1 MALIIDG
8 KAIAQEVRAEVAQ
21 GVAQFK
27 AEKGVMPG
35 LHVILVGND
44 PASETYVRNKELA
57 CADVGMHGVAHRLP
71 ESTDQATL
79 ERLVDE
85 LNADGS
91 VHGILV
97 QLPLPKHL
105 DALSVLAKISADK
118 DVDGLHQISA
128 GRLLTGY
135 EGFVP
140 CTPRG
145 IMRLIE
151 STGEKIAGKE
161 AVVIGR
167 SNLVGK
173 PVSLLLLNENA
184 TVTMCHSKTRD
195 LAEVTRRA
203 DILVAAIG
211 RPEFVT
217 GDMIK
222 PGAIVIDV
230 GTTRVGGK
238 LKGDVNFEEAKE
250 KAGYITPVPGGV
262 GPMTIAML
270 LSNTLLAARRH
281 G

>member
-8 KAIAQEVRAEVAQ
+8 KAIAREVRAEVAQ

-27 AEKGVMPG
+27 ADGVTPG

-151 STGEKIAGKE
+151 STGEQIAGKE

-184 TVTMCHSKTRD
+184 TVTMCAETIQRRKLPCGRHCSFACRTLRAVRRGQPREPPCRD
-195 LAEVTRRA
+195 TGIGDSPPQSVSLHLRFHLLRETDRA
-203 DILVAAIG
+203 KPSLHRIS
-211 RPEFVT
+211 RPC
-217 GDMIK
+217 
-222 PGAIVIDV
+222 A
-230 GTTRVGGK
+230 
-238 LKGDVNFEEAKE
+238 
-250 KAGYITPVPGGV
+250 
-262 GPMTIAML
+262 
-270 LSNTLLAARRH
+270 
-281 G
+281 

>member
-1 MALIIDG
+1 MAVIIDG
-8 KAIAQEVRAEVAQ
+8 KAIARKVREEVAK
-21 GVAQFK
+21 GVAKLK
-27 AEKGVMPG
+27 AEKGITPG

-57 CADVGMHGVAHRLP
+57 CADVGIRGVAHRLP
-71 ESTDQATL
+71 ESTDQADL
-79 ERLVDE
+79 ERLVAE
-85 LNADGS
+85 LNADNS

-105 DALSVLAKISADK
+105 DALEVLANISPDK

-128 GRLLTGY
+128 GRLLSGY

-151 STGEKIAGKE
+151 STGEKITGKE

-173 PVSLLLLNENA
+173 PVSLLLLNQNA

-230 GTTRVGGK
+230 GTTRVEGK
-238 LKGDVNFEEAKE
+238 LKGDVNFDEAKE

>member
-1 MALIIDG
+1 MAIIIDG
-8 KAIAQEVRAEVAQ
+8 KAIAREVRAEVAE
-21 GVAQFK
+21 GVARLK
-27 AEKGVMPG
+27 ADGVTPG

-57 CADVGMHGVAHRLP
+57 CADVGMRGVAHRLP

-79 ERLVDE
+79 ERLVAE
-85 LNADGS
+85 LNADS
-91 VHGILV
+91 AVHGILV

-151 STGEKIAGKE
+151 STGESIAGKE
-161 AVVIGR
+161 AVIIGR

-173 PVSLLLLNENA
+173 PVSLLLLNQNA

-195 LAEVTRRA
+195 LAEVARRA

-211 RPEFVT
+211 KPEFVT

-238 LKGDVNFEEAKE
+238 LKGDVKFEEAKE

>member
-8 KAIAQEVRAEVAQ
+8 KAIARDVRAEVA
-21 GVAQFK
+21 
-27 AEKGVMPG
+27 KGVEELKALGVTPG

-57 CADVGMHGVAHRLP
+57 CADVGMRGVAHRLP
-71 ESTDQATL
+71 EATEQAAL
-79 ERLVDE
+79 LRLVEE
-85 LNADGS
+85 LNADSS

-105 DALSVLAKISADK
+105 DALAVLAKISPDK
-118 DVDGLHQISA
+118 DVDGLHQVSA
-128 GRLLTGY
+128 GRLLAGY

-195 LAEVTRRA
+195 LAAVARRA

-211 RPEFVT
+211 KPEFVA

-230 GTTRVGGK
+230 GTTRVDGK
-238 LKGDVNFEEAKE
+238 LKGDVNFEEAKGI
-250 KAGYITPVPGGV
+250 AGYITPVPGGV

>member
-1 MALIIDG
+1 MAVIIDG
-8 KAIAQEVRAEVAQ
+8 KAIAQEVRAEVAE
-21 GVAQFK
+21 GVARLK
-27 AEKGVMPG
+27 AEKGITPG

-44 PASETYVRNKELA
+44 PASETYVNNKERA
-57 CADVGMHGVAHRLP
+57 CADVGMRGAVHRLP
-71 ESTDQATL
+71 EATEQDTL
-79 ERLVDE
+79 IRLVAE
-85 LNADGS
+85 LNADKT

-105 DALSVLAKISADK
+105 DALAVLAHISADK

-151 STGEKIAGKE
+151 STGVKIEGKE

-184 TVTMCHSKTRD
+184 TVTMCHSRTRD
-195 LAEVTRRA
+195 LAEVARRA

-211 RPEFVT
+211 KPGFVT

-222 PGAIVIDV
+222 SGAVVIDV
-230 GTTRVGGK
+230 GTTRVDGK
-238 LKGDVNFEEAKE
+238 LKGDVNFGEAAE

-270 LSNTLLAARRH
+270 LSNTLLAAQRH